1 LHRLELR
8 FAASRL
14 VEPCAVARIA
24 QSIDQIV
31 PCVVVAA
38 SGDADAGGERL
49 VLTTVIDVSPLCV
62 VLVATPPA
70 SSNVDFY
77 VEIPNR
83 NPAK

>member
-24 QSIDQIV
+24 QIV